1 MKEIIFP
8 KSLKKGDKI
17 AIISPAG
24 FVEEAPLQ
32 STLNLIQSK
41 GYEPVF
47 GKHTLGKFV
56 NGYNYSGTEKER
68 IQDLNWALNKINKN
82 RFPGENLEAKKA
94 RNDVSYFRVPLA
106 KGGFG
111 SDLVAKGL
119 LKSLKDRFYS
129 LNPATALR
137 QLKEKTEGIFNPD
150 DSTQTNQNLFEMNNI
165 FDNGEND

>member
-1 MKEIIFP
+1 MTYTDNNGDLLFKKSWCWLEFIYSRKRIF
-8 KSLKKGDKI
+8 KL
-17 AIISPAG
+17 G
-24 FVEEAPLQ
+24 F
-32 STLNLIQSK
+32 
-41 GYEPVF
+41 
-47 GKHTLGKFV
+47 
-56 NGYNYSGTEKER
+56 
-68 IQDLNWALNKINKN
+68 LNKINKN
-82 RFPGENLEAKKA
+82 RFPGENLEAKKV

-129 LNPATALR
+129 KSCYSFKTI
-137 QLKEKTEGIFNPD
+137 KEKTEGIFNPD